1 MLRWR
6 VGTVE
11 VVRIDASSFVLPSP
25 VPMPSW
31 AVPWLT
37 PSVGEAP
44 VAFSAL
50 AIRSGDQRIVVD
62 PWLADDGPR
71 SRPDAAVIIDGLL
84 RELAEAGFP
93 AERVDTVVNTH
104 LDGIGWN
111 TRPSA
116 DGWVPT
122 FPRARYLFP
131 AAELAAVD
139 RGVRIAGGDELGPL
153 RDAGVLEAI
162 ELPHVLTPEVMLETA
177 PGHNYGHAAVRID
190 SEGDLAVYPGHL
202 VLSLLQIDAPER
214 NVGEAD
220 LVTAT
225 ATRRRILGELADRRG
240 LLLTTLIGG
249 PGAGT
254 VARAAAGFRL
264 APLTIATA
272 DDGRPEC
279 G

>member
-1 MLRWR
+1 MLRWQ

-11 VVRIDASSFVLPSP
+11 VFRIDASNFVLPSP

-37 PSVGEAP
+37 PSVSEAP

-50 AIRSGDQRIVVD
+50 ALRSGDQRIVVD

-71 SRPDAAVIIDGLL
+71 SRPDATVIIDGLL
-84 RELAEAGFP
+84 AELAEVGFP
-93 AERVDTVVNTH
+93 AERVDVVVNTH
-104 LDGIGWN
+104 IDGIGWN
-111 TRPSA
+111 TRPA
-116 DGWVPT
+116 GDGWVPT

-131 AAELAAVD
+131 AAELEALD

-153 RDAGVLEAI
+153 RDAGVLDAI
-162 ELPHVLTPEVMLETA
+162 ELPYVLTPEVMLEAA
-177 PGHNYGHAAVRID
+177 PGHNYGHAAVRIE
-190 SEGDLAVYPGHL
+190 SRGDLAVYPGHL
-202 VLSLLQIDAPER
+202 VLSLLQIDSPER
-214 NVGEAD
+214 NVGELG

-225 ATRRRILGELADRRG
+225 ATRRRVLGELADRRG

-254 VARAAAGFRL
+254 VARTAAGFRL
-264 APLTIATA
+264 APHTIASA
-272 DDGRPEC
+272 GDARPEC
-279 G
+279 